1 MPIAPPSSSA
11 RGSAPPRDAS
21 PADARPAGGPAGRSI
36 RTATL
41 QRLGLAA
48 VGVHAVALAF
58 AHWLLYRLVLGRT
71 LLDLE
76 APLRTAFTAYTLRAF
91 AAEIAMLAA
100 IAVAFSSVRFFLPA
114 ATDGRRLAAAGLV
127 SYGALAF
134 YGLAIIGAVAF
145 GWEPDVFVM
154 SAADATAVEAAAAI
168 EEALPLV
175 LQPLAWGRLA
185 ASLAAAALFTMAQV
199 TLCGQVRSR
208 AVLSAV
214 MAALL
219 AVAVQLLVLGVPA
232 TL

>member
-1 MPIAPPSSSA
+1 MSIGVAPP
-11 RGSAPPRDAS
+11 GPGP
-21 PADARPAGGPAGRSI
+21 GGVI
-36 RTATL
+36 ETATL

-48 VGVHAVALAF
+48 VGTHAVALAF
-58 AHWLLYRLVLGRT
+58 AHRLLYRQVLGRT
-71 LLDLE
+71 LLDRE
-76 APLRTAFTAYTLRAF
+76 APLRTAFTAHTLRAF
-91 AAEIAMLAA
+91 AGEIAMLAA
-100 IAVAFSSVRFFLPA
+100 IAVTFSTVRFLLPA
-114 ATDGRRLAAAGLV
+114 ATDGRRFVAAGLL
-127 SYGALAF
+127 SYGALAC

-185 ASLAAAALFTMAQV
+185 ASLAAAALFAWV
-199 TLCGQVRSR
+199 QVRLCARTTSR

-214 MAALL
+214 VAALL
-219 AVAVQLLVLGVPA
+219 AVAVQFLVLGVPE